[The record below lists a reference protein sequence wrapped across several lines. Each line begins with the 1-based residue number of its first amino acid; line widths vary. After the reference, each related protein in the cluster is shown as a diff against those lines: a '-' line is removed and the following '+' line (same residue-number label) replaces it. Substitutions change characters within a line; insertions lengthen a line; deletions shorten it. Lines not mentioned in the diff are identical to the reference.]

1 MLTTRIA
8 QSEVGAPPASSPRR
22 GLTVLEV
29 LLSVAILF
37 IAMTLLTQMMSLGSN
52 LGMKAHAKEQA
63 LRFAQSKI
71 AEVAGGAITLPA
83 NDSGTI
89 DDTDLQWELT
99 STQRDD
105 LANLWN
111 VTVTVKPKE
120 EDSSHVPFT
129 LSQMVYDPSQRG
141 STIDI
146 AINAANIKSANSQTS
161 SSSSS
166 SSNPSGSNQS
176 SGGMAGPAGSAGS
189 KNGNTNNKTTG
200 GGMNTK
206 TTPAK
211 GAGTPANNTPSTAPS
226 RTGSPSTPGP
236 SSPGMSSSPPA
247 GNSTPGTT
255 NNAAGKGGKSG

>member
-8 QSEVGAPPASSPRR
+8 PSEAGLPPASPPRR

-37 IAMTLLTQMMSLGSN
+37 IAMTLLTQMMSLGSD
-52 LGMKAHAKEQA
+52 LGIKAHAKEQA

-71 AEVAGGAITLPA
+71 AEVAGGAIALPA

-120 EDSSHVPFT
+120 DSSHTPFT

-141 STIDI
+141 NTIDI

-166 SSNPSGSNQS
+166 SSSSPSGSSQ

-189 KNGNTNNKTTG
+189 KNGNNNNKTPG
-200 GGMNTK
+200 GGMNNK

-211 GAGTPANNTPSTAPS
+211 GGGTPANNTPSSAPA

-236 SSPGMSSSPPA
+236 SSPGMGSSPPA
-247 GNSTPGTT
+247 GNSGPAS
-255 NNAAGKGGKSG
+255 NNAAGKGGKGG